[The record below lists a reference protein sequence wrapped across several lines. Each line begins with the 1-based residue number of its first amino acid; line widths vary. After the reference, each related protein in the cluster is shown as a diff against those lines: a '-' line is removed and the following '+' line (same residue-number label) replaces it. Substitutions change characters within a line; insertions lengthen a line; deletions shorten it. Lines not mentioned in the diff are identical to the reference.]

1 MTVGYD
7 AQLYRELLVESP
19 LAVVIHGPDG
29 AVVEAN
35 QAFADMLG
43 YTHTEALA
51 LSAEQV
57 IHPDDRAQRDA
68 DAQRLIG
75 GQQRN
80 LDAERRLVAKDG
92 STIWTQVRKSVLH
105 RDGQTVVMVIIE
117 DWTTHHQHLARLE
130 HAAHHDELT
139 GLLNRRGL
147 WACMEA
153 GSHQSIPELVVTLID
168 VNGLKAIN
176 DLHGH
181 AAGDLLIAGVARS
194 LTALARPG
202 WVIARLSGDE
212 FVLLAPAEKVTA
224 PTLARAVRTAAATPL
239 CLPEANGSLVPSVA
253 VGTTVLP
260 AGGVLAGALREADQA
275 MYEDK
280 RRSHP
285 DRRQHRRTA

>member
-1 MTVGYD
+1 MGYG
-7 AQLYRELLVESP
+7 AQLYRELLAESP

-75 GQQRN
+75 EQQRN
-80 LDAERRLVAKDG
+80 LTTERRLVAKDG
-92 STIWTQVRKSVLH
+92 GTIWAQVRKTVLH
-105 RDGQTVVMVIIE
+105 QNGQAVVMVIIE
-117 DWTTHHQHLARLE
+117 DWTTHHEHLARLE
-130 HAAHHDELT
+130 HDAHHDELT

-147 WACMEA
+147 WAYMEE
-153 GSHQSIPELVVTLID
+153 GSHRPISELVVTLID
-168 VNGLKAIN
+168 VNGLKATN

-181 AAGDLLIAGVARS
+181 AAGDLLLAAVARS
-194 LTALARPG
+194 LTSLARPG

-212 FVLLAPAEKVTA
+212 FVLLAPAEKVAA
-224 PTLARAVRTAAATPL
+224 PTLADAVRTAAATPL
-239 CLPEANGSLVPSVA
+239 YLPETNASLTPSVA

-260 AGGVLAGALREADQA
+260 AGGMLAGALREADQA

-285 DRRQHRRTA
+285 NRRQHRRTT